1 MASNKWIA
9 IGKWVGTLG
18 ALTAI
23 LGAGVSYPR
32 WWPHFSDWVDT
43 TLGHKS
49 SSDHGDEAGGEHGH
63 DHASHG
69 DEHAASESTSLELT
83 PQARNNLGLTSEY
96 LKPIQLVTYRKTIS
110 VPAVVIAKP
119 GRTQIQ
125 VSSPLNGVV
134 THVHAVTG
142 ESVTPGALM
151 FEIRLSYEDLVES
164 QTAFLKSLGE
174 LEVEKREIARLEE
187 VTQSGAVSGKVLLER
202 RYAKEKLEA
211 LIRSQRE
218 GLKLHGLSDR
228 QVETIATEGKLLREL
243 QIVAPDIDEHSDD
256 EELRLSG
263 VPATNVSYV
272 TPSDH
277 GTTPAD
283 LDTKP
288 LIIEDLQVRKGQAVV
303 AGEKLC
309 ALSDFA
315 QLYIEGQAFE
325 QDSYSIGRAAEKGLA
340 VDAVFP
346 EADGERTVEGLK
358 LAFVG
363 NLVDVSS
370 RTLSFYVDLKNE
382 ILRDE
387 SNEKG
392 QRYVSWKYRPGQRLQ
407 LRVPIDEWTEQ
418 IVLPLDA
425 VVKEGADYFV
435 FQQNGSHFDR
445 VAVHVKYRDQST
457 VVIAN
462 DGSIFPGD
470 VVAMRGAHQM
480 QMALKNKSGAGADP
494 HAGHSH

>member
-1 MASNKWIA
+1 MATNKWIA
-9 IGKWVGTLG
+9 IGKWAGSLCL
-18 ALTAI
+18 LTAVAG
-23 LGAGVSYPR
+23 LGVSYPR
-32 WWPHFSDWVDT
+32 WWPHFSNWVDAA
-43 TLGHKS
+43 LGHK
-49 SSDHGDEAGGEHGH
+49 DAGGHKGSEEDH
-63 DHASHG
+63 DHDHDSHG
-69 DEHAASESTSLELT
+69 GAHAANETTSLELT
-83 PQARNNLGLTSEY
+83 PQARNNLGLTTDF
-96 LKPIQLVTYRKTIS
+96 LKPVQLTTYRKTIS

-142 ESVTPGALM
+142 ESVTPGALL

-164 QTAFLKSLGE
+164 QTSFLKALGE

-187 VTQSGAVSGKVLLER
+187 VTQTGAVSGKVLLER

-218 GLKLHGLSDR
+218 GLRLHGLSDR
-228 QVETIATEGKLLREL
+228 QVDTIANEGKLLREL
-243 QIVAPDIDEHSDD
+243 QIIAPDIDEHSDD

-263 VPATNVSYV
+263 VPATNVSYTV
-272 TPSDH
+272 PSESKLNDS
-277 GTTPAD
+277 D
-283 LDTKP
+283 LDPKP
-288 LIIEDLQVRKGQAVV
+288 LIVEDLQVRKGQAVV

-325 QDSYSIGRAAEKGLA
+325 QDSYSIGRAAEKGLS

-346 EADGERTVEGLK
+346 EADGERIVEGLK

-363 NLVDVSS
+363 NMVDVST

-387 SNEKG
+387 SNDNG

-407 LRVPIDEWTEQ
+407 LRVPIDEWAEQ

-435 FQQNGSHFDR
+435 FQQNGNNFDR
-445 VAVHVKYRDQST
+445 VAVHVKHRDQSV

-462 DGSIFPGD
+462 DGSLFPGD
-470 VVAMRGAHQM
+470 IVAMRGAHQM
-480 QMALKNKSGAGADP
+480 QMAIKNKSGGGADP